1 MRYFDWS
8 KIMFTGLIQE
18 VGKVKG
24 ITKSQDFAQIEILC
38 SQVLPGLVIGDSI
51 AVNGVCLTATKVN
64 SDSFQA
70 DVMIKTLELT
80 SLGKLSSNDY
90 VNLELAMLASDRFGG
105 HFVQGHVDAVAVIT
119 NVLVTKDWTQMQMKV
134 SQGLLKYVVSQGS
147 ICLDGVSL
155 KVGEV
160 HQDLISVWLIPKTL
174 EKTNLAEK
182 KIGDLLNVEV
192 DLLAK
197 HVEKLMHSKS
207 NDV

>member
-1 MRYFDWS
+1 
-8 KIMFTGLIQE
+8 MFTGIIQE

-38 SQVLPGLVIGDSI
+38 SQVLTGLIIGDSI

-64 SDSFQA
+64 SESFQA
-70 DVMIKTLELT
+70 DIMIKTLELT
-80 SLGKLSSNDY
+80 SLGKLIGNDH

-105 HFVQGHVDAVAVIT
+105 HFVQGHVDAVAVVTKI
-119 NVLVTKDWTQMQMKV
+119 LVTKDWTEMQLKV
-134 SQGLLKYVVSQGS
+134 SLELLKYVVSQGS

-155 KVGEV
+155 TVGEV
-160 HQDLISVWLIPKTL
+160 NQDLISVWLIPKTL

-197 HVEKLMHSKS
+197 HVEKLMQNKS
-207 NDV
+207 DNV

>member
-1 MRYFDWS
+1 
-8 KIMFTGLIQE
+8 MFTGIIQE

-38 SQVLPGLVIGDSI
+38 SQVLNGLIIGDSI

-70 DVMIKTLELT
+70 DIMIKTLELT
-80 SLGKLSSNDY
+80 SLGELSGNDY

-105 HFVQGHVDAVAVIT
+105 HFVQGHVDTVAVVTKI
-119 NVLVTKDWTQMQMKV
+119 LVTKDWTEMQLKV
-134 SQGLLKYVVSQGS
+134 SPEHLKYVVSQGS

-155 KVGEV
+155 TVGEV
-160 HQDLISVWLIPKTL
+160 NQDLISVWLIPKTL

-197 HVEKLMHSKS
+197 HVEKLMQNKS
-207 NDV
+207 DNV

>member
-1 MRYFDWS
+1 
-8 KIMFTGLIQE
+8 MFTGLIQE
-18 VGKVKG
+18 VGKVKE

-38 SQVLPGLVIGDSI
+38 SHVLTGLVIGDSI

-64 SDSFQA
+64 NDSFQA

-134 SQGLLKYVVSQGS
+134 SQDLLK
-147 ICLDGVSL
+147 
-155 KVGEV
+155 
-160 HQDLISVWLIPKTL
+160 
-174 EKTNLAEK
+174 
-182 KIGDLLNVEV
+182 
-192 DLLAK
+192 
-197 HVEKLMHSKS
+197 
-207 NDV
+207 